1 MIVKYKKRL
10 TEMQTGRGLP
20 SSSIGR
26 NGKTIENKSFEKI
39 FKKFINNFTKLSEN
53 SIFCRTFV
61 FG

>member
-20 SSSIGR
+20 PSSFGR
-26 NGKTIENKSFEKI
+26 NEKTIENKSFEKI
-39 FKKFINNFTKLSEN
+39 FNKFINNFTKQSEN
-53 SIFCRTFV
+53 SVFCRTFV

>member
-1 MIVKYKKRL
+1 
-10 TEMQTGRGLP
+10 MQTGRGRPQQSALYAVRP
-20 SSSIGR
+20 AKVNWR

-39 FKKFINNFTKLSEN
+39 FKKFINNFTKQSEN